1 MLSSDALK
9 NLSLHSKTDYEET
22 LEDALIDLY
31 LSVKIRSNEEVSYD
45 LWFTVEM
52 FAVTTEPL
60 WFFQS

>member
-52 FAVTTEPL
+52 FVVTSEPL